1 MITMGTF
8 SKIFGSGDKKLQ
20 ERANQIL
27 LELSKGLQSASA
39 KLCVAADEWREGNTK
54 VLEEIRDEIITL
66 EREMDKKKEELI
78 EKILYQHAFLP
89 QQTEERQQL
98 ANLMDSIID
107 TAEHAIRVMWTG
119 RRFKPP
125 KVLEK
130 LAKKVWTCTDH
141 LQDAVK
147 YLYSDFTKSMEITRE
162 VDRLREE
169 ARDKEFELLE
179 EVFNDD
185 NYSAAEIQLF
195 VEAAHWITKVAVQ
208 AEVTGDF
215 LRELAVRYS

>member
-1 MITMGTF
+1 MGTF
-8 SKIFGSGDKKLQ
+8 SRIFGSGDKKLQ

-27 LELSKGLQSASA
+27 LDLSKGLQSASA
-39 KLCVAADEWREGNTK
+39 KLHVAADEWRDGNIK
-54 VLEEIRDEIITL
+54 VLEEIMNEIITL

-78 EKILYQHAFLP
+78 ENILCQHAYLP
-89 QQTEERQQL
+89 QQTEERHKL
-98 ANLMDSIID
+98 INLMDSIID

-119 RRFKPP
+119 RNFKPP
-125 KVLEK
+125 KRLEL
-130 LAKKVWTCTDH
+130 LAKTVWHCTDY

-147 YLYSDFTKSMEITRE
+147 YLYSDFNQSVDITRK
-162 VDRLREE
+162 VDELREE
-169 ARDKEFELLE
+169 ARNMEFELFE
-179 EVFNDD
+179 EVFNEGDF
-185 NYSAAEIQLF
+185 SAAEIQLF